1 MKKYLLILTLL
12 ITGSFAGFA
21 QEDETD
27 PRMGKLQ
34 EKMQQYIQKRL
45 NLTKAESEKFSPIFV
60 RYITELRKVHQENR
74 ADKVTLQLKA
84 AEVRVKFRDEFRQV
98 LDDKRANKIFV
109 AEKEFV
115 EVVKNEMEERRL
127 QRRQGGGGGGGIR
140 RNKLMVAD

>member
-12 ITGSFAGFA
+12 IAGSFSGFA

-45 NLTKAESEKFSPIFV
+45 NMTKNEAEKFSPIFI

-98 LDDKRANKIFV
+98 MDEKRANKVFDV
-109 AEKEFV
+109 EKEFIQ
-115 EVVKNEMEERRL
+115 VVKHEVEDRRI
-127 QRRQGGGGGGGIR
+127 QRRQGAGGGGGIR
-140 RNKLMVAD
+140 RNKLMAD

>member
-12 ITGSFAGFA
+12 IAGSFSGFA
-21 QEDETD
+21 QDDETD

-45 NLTKAESEKFSPIFV
+45 NMTKNEAEKFSPIFI

-74 ADKVTLQLKA
+74 ADKVTLQLKT

-98 LDDKRANKIFV
+98 MDDKRANKVFD
-109 AEKEFV
+109 AEREFV
-115 EVVKNEMEERRL
+115 QVVKNEMEERRI
-127 QRRQGGGGGGGIR
+127 QRRQGAGGAGGIR
-140 RNKLMVAD
+140 RNKLMAD

>member
-12 ITGSFAGFA
+12 IAGSFSGFA

-45 NLTKAESEKFSPIFV
+45 NMTKNESEKFSPIFI

-74 ADKVTLQLKA
+74 TDRPMQQLKA
-84 AEVRVKFRDEFRQV
+84 AEVRVRFRDEFRQV
-98 LDDKRANKIFV
+98 MDEKRANKVFV
-109 AEKEFV
+109 VEKEFL
-115 EVVKNEMEERRL
+115 EIARREMLERNI
-127 QRRQGGGGGGGIR
+127 QKRQGGGGGLR
-140 RNKLMVAD
+140 RNKLLAD